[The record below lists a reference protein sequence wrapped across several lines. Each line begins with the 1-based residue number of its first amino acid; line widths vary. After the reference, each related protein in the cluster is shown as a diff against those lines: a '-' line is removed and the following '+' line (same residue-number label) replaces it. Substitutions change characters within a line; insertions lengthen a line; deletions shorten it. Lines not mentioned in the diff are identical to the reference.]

1 MALPKRKANVMP
13 SSTLN
18 PIYICAGLAVAAA
31 CAFLGLA
38 YFTIAPPEAN
48 SVVPVL
54 LASAGLVACVVLT
67 FLLFNTLGQWNE
79 LRDTLQRTQGRLA
92 VEVNAGKAKS
102 SFLGKISHE
111 LRTPLNAIIGYAD
124 VLTQHMFGPIG
135 SPRYD
140 DYAMNIRQG
149 GETLLNIVNDLFEIA
164 RANARDGEFT
174 CEPIDAG
181 VVAGKVVAELN
192 PKAADKGLHLK
203 IDVLPRPIWA
213 YGQRE
218 ALRQVLLRVVGNAIK
233 FTDHG
238 GMVVVNVV
246 PSAGSV
252 HIMVTD
258 NGVGI
263 PQEHLAQLG
272 TPFAQVEEHAS
283 RTHGGLGLG
292 LAIARGL
299 VERMEGNLKIES
311 ISGRGTRVTIHLR
324 DAEADA
330 APRDDDGPKPKEKDH
345 FRAAGGQNPFE
356 AAA

>member
-1 MALPKRKANVMP
+1 MSSATP
-13 SSTLN
+13 SSF
-18 PIYICAGLAVAAA
+18 YAGAGLAIAAA
-31 CAFLGLA
+31 VACLGLA
-38 YFTIAPPEAN
+38 VFALEPPE
-48 SVVPVL
+48 STLFPTVL
-54 LASAGLVACVVLT
+54 AGVGLVASAVLAT
-67 FLLFNTLGQWNE
+67 LLFSLKAQWQE
-79 LRDTLQRTQGRLA
+79 MAERLTRTEAKLA
-92 VEVNAGKAKS
+92 IEVNAGRAKS

-111 LRTPLNAIIGYAD
+111 LRTPLTAIIGYAD

-149 GETLLNIVNDLFEIA
+149 GETLLNIVNDLLEIA
-164 RANARDGEFT
+164 RANARDGEFS

-181 VVAGKVVAELN
+181 VVAGKVMAELN
-192 PKAADKGLHLK
+192 PKAADKGLHMK

-213 YGQRE
+213 YSQRE

-233 FTDHG
+233 FTETG
-238 GMVVVNVV
+238 GTIVINVV
-246 PSAGSV
+246 PSPGSV

-258 NGVGI
+258 NGIGI

-272 TPFAQVEEHAS
+272 TAFVQVEAHAA
-283 RTHGGLGLG
+283 RTQPGLGLG

-299 VERMEGNLKIES
+299 VERMDGTLKLES
-311 ISGRGTRVTIHLR
+311 IAGKGTRVTIHLR

-330 APRDDDGPKPKEKDH
+330 APKDDDGYKPAEKDH
-345 FRAAGGQNPFE
+345 FRATGGQNPFE

>member
-1 MALPKRKANVMP
+1 MASPKRKAKFMP
-13 SSTLN
+13 SRSIN
-18 PIYICAGLAVAAA
+18 PFYICIGLAAGAAL
-31 CAFLGLA
+31 AFLGLT
-38 YFTIAPPEAN
+38 YFEIAPTSSNFLPTLFAGAGLVISLILATLLFNMQAQWSE
-48 SVVPVL
+48 
-54 LASAGLVACVVLT
+54 LASAL
-67 FLLFNTLGQWNE
+67 E
-79 LRDTLQRTQGRLA
+79 RTQAKLA
-92 VEVNAGKAKS
+92 IEVNAGRAKS

-213 YGQRE
+213 FGQRE
-218 ALRQVLLRVVGNAIK
+218 ALRQVLLRVVGNALK

-246 PSAGSV
+246 PSPGGV

-263 PQEHLAQLG
+263 PQEHLDQLG

-311 ISGRGTRVTIHLR
+311 ISGRGTRVTIHLH

-330 APRDDDGPKPKEKDH
+330 APKDDDGQKPKDKDH
-345 FRAAGGQNPFE
+345 FRSVGGQNPFD

>member
-1 MALPKRKANVMP
+1 MTTPNSLYA
-13 SSTLN
+13 S
-18 PIYICAGLAVAAA
+18 AGLAIAAA
-31 CAFLGLA
+31 VAFLGLA
-38 YFTIAPPEAN
+38 FFALEPQQSTLWPTVFAG
-48 SVVPVL
+48 
-54 LASAGLVACVVLT
+54 AGLVGSAVLAC
-67 FLLFNTLGQWNE
+67 LLFSLKAQWQE
-79 LRDTLQRTQGRLA
+79 MAERLERTEAKLA
-92 VEVNAGKAKS
+92 IEVNAGRAKS

-111 LRTPLNAIIGYAD
+111 LRTPLTAIIGYAD

-140 DYAMNIRQG
+140 DYALNIRQG

-164 RANARDGEFT
+164 RANARDGEFS

-181 VVAGKVVAELN
+181 VVAGKVMAELN
-192 PKAADKGLHLK
+192 PRAADKGLHMK

-233 FTDHG
+233 FTEHG
-238 GMVVVNVV
+238 GTIVIHVV
-246 PSAGSV
+246 PSPSSV
-252 HIMVTD
+252 DIMVTD
-258 NGVGI
+258 NGIGI

-272 TPFAQVEEHAS
+272 TAFVQVEEHVA
-283 RTHGGLGLG
+283 RTQPGLGLG

-299 VERMEGNLKIES
+299 VERMDGTLKLES
-311 ISGRGTRVTIHLR
+311 IAGRGTRVTIQLR

-330 APRDDDGPKPKEKDH
+330 APKDDDGYRTAEKDH
-345 FRAAGGQNPFE
+345 FRATGGHNPFD

>member
-1 MALPKRKANVMP
+1 MP
-13 SSTLN
+13 SRSPNTF
-18 PIYICAGLAVAAA
+18 YASAGLAIAAA

-38 YFTIAPPEAN
+38 YFAIVPTQNTLIPTILAGAG
-48 SVVPVL
+48 L
-54 LASAGLVACVVLT
+54 AASAVLVN
-67 FLLFNTLGQWNE
+67 LLFNMNAQWREMEQTLA
-79 LRDTLQRTQGRLA
+79 DTQARLA
-92 VEVNAGKAKS
+92 VEVNAGRAKS

-164 RANARDGEFT
+164 RANARDGEFS

-213 YGQRE
+213 FGQRE
-218 ALRQVLLRVVGNAIK
+218 ALRQVLLRVIGNAIK

-238 GMVVVNVV
+238 GTIVINVV
-246 PSAGSV
+246 PSPGSV

-263 PQEHLAQLG
+263 AQENLAQLG
-272 TPFAQVEEHAS
+272 TAFAQADEHAS
-283 RTHGGLGLG
+283 RTTHTGLGLG
-292 LAIARGL
+292 LAISRGL
-299 VERMEGNLKIES
+299 VERMEGNLKLES
-311 ISGRGTRVTIHLR
+311 IAGRGTRVTIHLR
-324 DAEADA
+324 DAESDA
-330 APRDDDGPKPKEKDH
+330 APKDHEGPKPTEKDH
-345 FRAAGGQNPFE
+345 FRATGGQNPFE

>member
-1 MALPKRKANVMP
+1 MP
-13 SSTLN
+13 SRASN
-18 PIYICAGLAVAAA
+18 IFYASAGLAAVDA

-38 YFTIAPPEAN
+38 YFAIVPPQSNLMPTLFAG
-48 SVVPVL
+48 
-54 LASAGLVACVVLT
+54 AGLAASIGLAGLLVNLYAQWKEMSAVL
-67 FLLFNTLGQWNE
+67 QHV
-79 LRDTLQRTQGRLA
+79 QAKLA
-92 VEVNAGKAKS
+92 VEVNAGRAKS

-164 RANARDGEFT
+164 RANARDGEFS

-213 YGQRE
+213 FGQRE

-238 GMVVVNVV
+238 GTVVVHVV
-246 PSAGSV
+246 PSPGSV

-258 NGVGI
+258 NGIGI
-263 PQEHLAQLG
+263 PEEHVAQLG
-272 TPFAQVEEHAS
+272 TPFAQVEDHAS
-283 RTHGGLGLG
+283 RTHAGLGLG

-299 VERMEGNLKIES
+299 VERMEGNLKVES
-311 ISGRGTRVTIHLR
+311 IVGRGTRVTIHLR
-324 DAEADA
+324 DAESHA
-330 APRDDDGPKPKEKDH
+330 APRDDEGHQPTEKDH

>member
-1 MALPKRKANVMP
+1 MP
-13 SSTLN
+13 SRSIN
-18 PIYICAGLAVAAA
+18 PLYICVGLAVGAAS
-31 CAFLGLA
+31 AFLGLV
-38 YFTIAPPEAN
+38 YLEMAP
-48 SVVPVL
+48 
-54 LASAGLVACVVLT
+54 ASSSFLPTLFAGAGLVACAALAI
-67 FLLFNTLGQWNE
+67 LLFNMQGQWSDLE
-79 LRDTLQRTQGRLA
+79 QRLERTQAKLA
-92 VEVNAGKAKS
+92 VEINAGRAKS

-192 PKAADKGLHLK
+192 PKAADKGLHMK

-238 GMVVVNVV
+238 GMIVVNVV
-246 PSAGSV
+246 PSPGGV

-258 NGVGI
+258 NGIGI
-263 PQEHLAQLG
+263 PGDELDRIFERFYRVDPARARNTGG
-272 TPFAQVEEHAS
+272 T
-283 RTHGGLGLG
+283 GLGLSILKHVAASNG
-292 LAIARGL
+292 GKVEVWSEPGAGSTFTL
-299 VERMEGNLKIES
+299 VLPSWSHDLDEELS
-311 ISGRGTRVTIHLR
+311 
-324 DAEADA
+324 
-330 APRDDDGPKPKEKDH
+330 
-345 FRAAGGQNPFE
+345 
-356 AAA
+356 

>member
-1 MALPKRKANVMP
+1 MP
-13 SSTLN
+13 SRSPNIL
-18 PIYICAGLAVAAA
+18 YASAGLAIAAA

-38 YFTIAPPEAN
+38 YF
-48 SVVPVL
+48 VLGVPSPQTEPAL
-54 LASAGLVACVVLT
+54 LAGGGLACAAAIAVLHYSAIQQWKEMAE
-67 FLLFNTLGQWNE
+67 TL
-79 LRDTLQRTQGRLA
+79 RRTQTKLA
-92 VEVNAGKAKS
+92 VEINAGRAKS

-164 RANARDGEFT
+164 RANAREGEFS

-233 FTDHG
+233 FTEHG
-238 GMVVVNVV
+238 GTIVVNVV
-246 PSAGSV
+246 PSPGSV

-258 NGVGI
+258 NGIGI

-272 TPFAQVEEHAS
+272 TAFAQVEEHAS
-283 RTHGGLGLG
+283 RSHGGLGLG

-311 ISGRGTRVTIHLR
+311 IAGRGTRVTVHLR

-330 APRDDDGPKPKEKDH
+330 APKEDLGPQPKEKDY

>member
-1 MALPKRKANVMP
+1 MVPPKRKAKFMQ
-13 SSTLN
+13 SRSIN
-18 PIYICAGLAVAAA
+18 PLYICIGLAAVAAL
-31 CAFLGLA
+31 AFLGLV
-38 YFTIAPPEAN
+38 YFEIAPP
-48 SVVPVL
+48 SSSFLPTL
-54 LASAGLVACVVLT
+54 FASAGLVACVMLAI
-67 FLLFNTLGQWNE
+67 LLVNMQGQWSE
-79 LRDTLQRTQGRLA
+79 LADTLERTQAKLA
-92 VEVNAGKAKS
+92 IEVNAGRAKS

-181 VVAGKVVAELN
+181 VV
-192 PKAADKGLHLK
+192 
-203 IDVLPRPIWA
+203 
-213 YGQRE
+213 
-218 ALRQVLLRVVGNAIK
+218 
-233 FTDHG
+233 G

-246 PSAGSV
+246 PSPGGV

-263 PQEHLAQLG
+263 PQEHLDQLA

-299 VERMEGNLKIES
+299 V
-311 ISGRGTRVTIHLR
+311 
-324 DAEADA
+324 
-330 APRDDDGPKPKEKDH
+330 
-345 FRAAGGQNPFE
+345 
-356 AAA
+356 

>member
-1 MALPKRKANVMP
+1 MP
-13 SSTLN
+13 SRSLN
-18 PIYICAGLAVAAA
+18 TFYISAGLAIAAA

-38 YFTIAPPEAN
+38 YFAIN
-48 SVVPVL
+48 SSSSFVPTL
-54 LASAGLVACVVLT
+54 LAGLGLATCAAVAVLQ
-67 FLLFNTLGQWNE
+67 FNVAQQWNDLNE
-79 LRDTLQRTQGRLA
+79 TLERTRAKLA
-92 VEVNAGKAKS
+92 VEINAGRAKS

-213 YGQRE
+213 FGQRE

-238 GMVVVNVV
+238 GTIVVNVV
-246 PSAGSV
+246 PSPNSV

-258 NGVGI
+258 NGIGI

-272 TPFAQVEEHAS
+272 TAFTQVEDHAS

-299 VERMEGNLKIES
+299 VERMDGNLKIES

-324 DAEADA
+324 DAEEHA
-330 APRDDDGPKPKEKDH
+330 APKDDMGPGPKEKDY
-345 FRAAGGQNPFE
+345 FRATGGQNPFE

>member
-1 MALPKRKANVMP
+1 MP
-13 SSTLN
+13 SRSLSTF
-18 PIYICAGLAVAAA
+18 YISAGLAIAAA

-38 YFTIAPPEAN
+38 YLTSASPSSSI
-48 SVVPVL
+48 VPTL
-54 LASAGLVACVVLT
+54 LACLGLAACAAVAVLQY
-67 FLLFNTLGQWNE
+67 NMMQQWNE
-79 LRDTLQRTQGRLA
+79 VTETLQRTQAKLA
-92 VEVNAGKAKS
+92 IEINAGRAKS

-164 RANARDGEFT
+164 RANARDGEFS

-238 GMVVVNVV
+238 GTIVVNVV
-246 PSAGSV
+246 PSPASV

-258 NGVGI
+258 NGIGI
-263 PQEHLAQLG
+263 PQEHLSQLG
-272 TPFAQVEEHAS
+272 TAFAQVEDHAS

-311 ISGRGTRVTIHLR
+311 IAGRGTRVTVHLR

-330 APRDDDGPKPKEKDH
+330 APKDDLGPEPKEKDY
-345 FRAAGGQNPFE
+345 FRAAGGQNPFD

>member
-1 MALPKRKANVMP
+1 MP
-13 SSTLN
+13 SRTSNTF
-18 PIYICAGLAVAAA
+18 YASAGLAIAAA

-38 YFTIAPPEAN
+38 YFAIAPTQN
-48 SVVPVL
+48 TMVPTI
-54 LASAGLVACVVLT
+54 LAGAGLVASAVLAN
-67 FLLFNTLGQWNE
+67 LLFNIHAQWRE
-79 LRDTLQRTQGRLA
+79 MTDTLAKTQARLA
-92 VEVNAGKAKS
+92 IEVNVGRAKS

-124 VLTQHMFGPIG
+124 VLAQHMFGPIG

-164 RANARDGEFT
+164 RANARDGEFS

-213 YGQRE
+213 FGQRE
-218 ALRQVLLRVVGNAIK
+218 ALRQVLLRVIGNAIK

-238 GMVVVNVV
+238 GTVVINVV
-246 PSAGSV
+246 PSPGSV
-252 HIMVTD
+252 HIMITD
-258 NGVGI
+258 NGIGI

-272 TPFAQVEEHAS
+272 TPFAQVEDHAS
-283 RTHGGLGLG
+283 RTHAGLGLG

-299 VERMEGNLKIES
+299 VERMEGNLKLES
-311 ISGRGTRVTIHLR
+311 IAGRGTRVTIHLR
-324 DAEADA
+324 DAESDA
-330 APRDDDGPKPKEKDH
+330 APKDNNDAGPKPKEKDH
-345 FRAAGGQNPFE
+345 FRASGGQNPFE